1 MAHTYHVGLYDPWM
15 IPRLSGGPNLE
26 AGMTVGRYKLVAPL
40 GRGGMGGVWEVEGPD
55 GTRYAMKMPASGMT
69 SASEAQKRFARE
81 ANALRML
88 DHPNLVSAIEV
99 FVEGGGLFLVMEKV
113 TGTTL
118 TKVLQGGRLQPR
130 RALVLAR
137 QLLDGIGHAHSHGLV
152 HRDLKPDNIMIVDMG
167 GWDRAKIVDFG
178 VVKLIGDAEAAM
190 GGGKLTST
198 GLVFGTPAYMAPEQA
213 LGKNIDGRAD
223 LYSLA
228 TILFEMLIGRVPFD
242 HPDPMMQMR
251 MQVKAPP
258 PKLDMLAKRVSWC
271 TPQLIALIDAALS
284 KDPADRF
291 PDAKT
296 MMAALDDAFLSIDHV
311 P

>member
-1 MAHTYHVGLYDPWM
+1 
-15 IPRLSGGPNLE
+15 
-26 AGMTVGRYKLVAPL
+26 
-40 GRGGMGGVWEVEGPD
+40 
-55 GTRYAMKMPASGMT
+55 
-69 SASEAQKRFARE
+69 
-81 ANALRML
+81 ML
-88 DHPNLVSAIEV
+88 DHPNLVAAIEV

-137 QLLDGIGHAHSHGLV
+137 QLLDGIGHEHSHGLV

-242 HPDPMMQMR
+242 HPDPMMQMK

-258 PKLDMLAKRVSWC
+258 PKLDMLAKKVSWC
-271 TPQLIALIDAALS
+271 TPQLIALIDTALQ
-284 KDPADRF
+284 KDPVNRFADA
-291 PDAKT
+291 PA
-296 MMAALDDAFLSIDHV
+296 MMAALDDAFVSMDHV